1 MTVEP
6 ANVVVLGVEPD
17 GCAAA
22 FVGTELTL
30 RQVSTLEQLAGV
42 CKSGRVDAVLLVTA
56 TDEAVVALA
65 DTLANRK
72 HVATVVLA
80 PRGAVD
86 ESAALERGVA
96 EVLDEPVEPAVLLR
110 ALRRALVLKNGSD
123 HGQRSQPE
131 PSRMLGDARSIQRLR
146 TRMEQVARSDS
157 TVLIRGETGT
167 GKELVATSVHA
178 ASKRAGGPLMTIH
191 CAALPSTLLES
202 ELFGHE
208 KGAFTGAVAQRK
220 GRIERADGGT
230 LFLDEVG
237 ELSLDTQVKLLR
249 VIQQRQLERVGGNDT
264 LHVDVRII
272 AATHRNLEA
281 MVDEGQFRQDLFHRL
296 NVIGL
301 WVPPLRSRRSDIPL
315 LAKHFCARHGADNER
330 PQVHLDDDALARLRG
345 ERWAGNVRQLEN
357 FIERLVVLATHDR
370 ITAADVERELQETA
384 PFVTEL
390 SSTDHSISVVTN
402 LLGKEP
408 PPVVSSL
415 SEQME
420 QHERAALK
428 RALVAAGGN
437 RSKAARLLG
446 LGRATLY
453 KKLKAHD
460 LG

>member
-1 MTVEP
+1 M
-6 ANVVVLGVEPD
+6 
-17 GCAAA
+17 
-22 FVGTELTL
+22 
-30 RQVSTLEQLAGV
+30 
-42 CKSGRVDAVLLVTA
+42 
-56 TDEAVVALA
+56 
-65 DTLANRK
+65 
-72 HVATVVLA
+72 
-80 PRGAVD
+80 
-86 ESAALERGVA
+86 
-96 EVLDEPVEPAVLLR
+96 
-110 ALRRALVLKNGSD
+110 
-123 HGQRSQPE
+123 
-131 PSRMLGDARSIQRLR
+131 
-146 TRMEQVARSDS
+146 
-157 TVLIRGETGT
+157 
-167 GKELVATSVHA
+167 
-178 ASKRAGGPLMTIH
+178 
-191 CAALPSTLLES
+191 
-202 ELFGHE
+202 
-208 KGAFTGAVAQRK
+208 
-220 GRIERADGGT
+220 
-230 LFLDEVG
+230 
-237 ELSLDTQVKLLR
+237 DTQVKLLR